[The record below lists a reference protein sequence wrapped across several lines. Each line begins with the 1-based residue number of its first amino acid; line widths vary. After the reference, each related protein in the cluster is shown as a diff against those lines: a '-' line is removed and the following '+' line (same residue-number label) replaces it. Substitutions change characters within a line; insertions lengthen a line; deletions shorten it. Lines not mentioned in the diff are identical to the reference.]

1 MSSITIGMP
10 MEVSVPAVS
19 EILPGVVSA
28 VHPLPDG
35 TNKKYSIEITLQKGK
50 VTLLPS
56 MRAEAHAVTQG
67 TKGIVVPSDS
77 VLTTQSGALSVF
89 VLKAGI
95 AHSVIVKVG
104 TMTGSVYEITS
115 GLSVDDQLIVKGQN
129 LVSEGDKVKAS

>member
-1 MSSITIGMP
+1 MP

-56 MRAEAHAVTQG
+56 MRAEAQCCHPGNERDCCTLRQCFDNAEW
-67 TKGIVVPSDS
+67 
-77 VLTTQSGALSVF
+77 
-89 VLKAGI
+89 
-95 AHSVIVKVG
+95 
-104 TMTGSVYEITS
+104 GSVRLCAQS
-115 GLSVDDQLIVKGQN
+115 WNCSF
-129 LVSEGDKVKAS
+129 GDCER